1 MTQWNTKTWRSA
13 KRTWAVC
20 HVSLLPCQHR
30 NFSKGHHILTSNSG
44 WIWADFELETSGIL
58 LYWFPRAVV
67 TSYHNL
73 DGLQLQEHII
83 TQFWK
88 RQAQPLGVGNSESPW
103 RAPVSFASASCLHF
117 LMLLCLALLLSNLCL
132 GLWSLL
138 YSCEASLWFLHM
150 DTHDGV

>member
-1 MTQWNTKTWRSA
+1 MTQWNTKTWRSG

-73 DGLQLQEHII
+73 DGLQLQECII
-83 TQFWK
+83 SQFWK
-88 RQAQPLGVGNSESPW
+88 QQVQPLGVGNSESPW
-103 RAPVSFASASCLHF
+103 RARLFCLCQLPAF
-117 LMLLCLALLLSNLCL
+117 LDAPLLSTASFQPLPRSMVFAVFV
-132 GLWSLL
+132 WSLPL
-138 YSCEASLWFLHM
+138 ILTYGHSW
-150 DTHDGV
+150 